1 MSLRKHVQTQEE
13 WEAEMSVKI
22 LGYVR
27 DALYL
32 DLRFLG
38 AALSALVPLSDRSLH
53 TTATDGQTLYYSSE
67 QLIRVFRSN
76 ERYLNRLY
84 LHTVFHCLFQH
95 LWIGGNRDRG
105 LWHLAC
111 DIAVE
116 YAIDRLDKPSVNR
129 ILAWVRQELYQ
140 ELEQEESGIS
150 AAVIYR
156 VLLEKEEEELLAL
169 QQEFFADDHRY
180 WPKEE
185 KQQAAMQ
192 KQGRQ
197 WSRMARQ
204 AQLQQKR
211 QGQDP
216 AEGEKLLAEQVKAA
230 RGRRSY
236 REFLEKFAVF
246 REELQCD
253 PEEFDLNFYTYGL
266 RLYRNMPLVEPTESR
281 EDRKIQDFVI
291 VIDTS
296 GSTSGELV
304 QGFLRETLEI
314 LSRRNNFFHTAR
326 IRILQCDEKIQQ
338 DLLVTREEQLEEL
351 FSHFELSG
359 GGGTDF
365 RPAFAYVDQLL
376 EQGELENLCGL
387 LYFTDGK
394 GTYPQTKPAYRTAF
408 LFLEDYEEEKVP
420 AWAIRLRLEKE
431 EIAGY
436 EY

>member
-1 MSLRKHVQTQEE
+1 MSQKRHIQTQEE

-22 LGYVR
+22 LEYVR

-38 AALSALVPLSDRSLH
+38 TALSALEPLPDRNLH
-53 TTATDGQTLYYSSE
+53 TIATDGQVLYYSSE

-95 LWIGGNRDRG
+95 LWIGGSRDRE

-129 ILAWVRQELYQ
+129 ILAWVREKLYQ

-156 VLLEKEEEELLAL
+156 ILLGKEGSERSVLR
-169 QQEFFADDHRY
+169 QEFFADDHRY

-185 KQQAAMQ
+185 RQQAAMQ
-192 KQGRQ
+192 SQGRQ
-197 WSRMARQ
+197 WSKMARQ

-211 QGQDP
+211 QGQEP
-216 AEGEKLLAEQVKAA
+216 GEGEKLLAEQVKAG

-266 RLYRNMPLVEPTESR
+266 RLYQNMPLVEPVESR
-281 EDRKIQDFVI
+281 EDKKIQDFVI

-304 QGFLRETLEI
+304 QGFLKETLEI

-326 IRILQCDEKIQQ
+326 IRILQCDEQVRK
-338 DLLVTREEQLEEL
+338 DLLVTGEEQVEEL
-351 FSHFELSG
+351 FSHFELAG

-365 RPAFAYVDQLL
+365 RPAFRYVDQLL

-387 LYFTDGK
+387 LYFTDGR
-394 GTYPQTKPAYRTAF
+394 GTYPQAKPTYRTAF

-431 EIAGY
+431 EFADY